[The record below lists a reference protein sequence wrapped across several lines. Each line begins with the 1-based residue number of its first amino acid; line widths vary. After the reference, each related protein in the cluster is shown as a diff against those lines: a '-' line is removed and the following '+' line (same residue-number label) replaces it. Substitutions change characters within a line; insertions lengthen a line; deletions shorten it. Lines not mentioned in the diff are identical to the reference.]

1 MTDASL
7 IALVGD
13 HNPDV
18 TAHVAIPKAL
28 EIAAQRSG
36 HPVEWQW
43 IHTTALTGRAAEA
56 LTSFDAV
63 WCVPA
68 SPYASMDG
76 ALDAIRHAREGGLPF
91 LGTCGGYQHAILEFA
106 RNVLGHVEADNAEVN
121 PDAEMPLI
129 NALVCALVEQ
139 SGEILFIEGSRIAEI
154 HGEARVT
161 EKYHCSY
168 GLAPEYAGLFD
179 GTALR
184 ITGLDLN
191 GEPRT
196 FELAGHSF
204 FIGTAYQPERSALA
218 GEPHP
223 LIDAFVAAAA
233 ARRSLAA

>member
-1 MTDASL
+1 MTHASR
-7 IALVGD
+7 IALIGD
-13 HNPDV
+13 HNPEV

-36 HPVEWQW
+36 HPVEWAW
-43 IHTTALTGRAAEA
+43 IHTTDLTGRAADA
-56 LTSFDAV
+56 LADFEAV

-68 SPYASMDG
+68 SPYASMEG
-76 ALDAIRHAREGGLPF
+76 ALDSIRHARESGLPF

-106 RNVLGHVEADNAEVN
+106 RTVLGHAEADNAEVN

-139 SGEILFIEGSRIAEI
+139 SGEILFTEGSRIADI
-154 HGEARVT
+154 HGGTRVT

-168 GLAPEYAGLFD
+168 GLAPQYAGLFD
-179 GTALR
+179 GSALK
-184 ITGLDLN
+184 ITGADAE
-191 GEPRT
+191 GDPRA
-196 FELAGHSF
+196 FELQGHPF
-204 FIGTAYQPERSALA
+204 FIGTAYQPERSALV

-233 ARRSLAA
+233 ARPSLAA